1 MQVEIDTTIQTSF
14 YGIPYQEV
22 SRSTFY
28 DSTELKTKPE
38 NIISFYREDLFD
50 NQKDTSL
57 VPSVFQ
63 NHLLV
68 PSHNSKIL
76 IDKRSDDWLLI
87 PFLIVLVLFIY
98 ISKNFYQR
106 SLQALKAPFSKRGMN
121 QLERD
126 GNVLKEN
133 IKYPIYLIEIITV
146 TLIIF
151 QSLRYFSLGIDVSYP
166 PPKIF
171 IFISIAYSTF
181 ILIKNQILNLL
192 AYIFDTSEETSLYKV
207 EGFLLLGVGSVVLIP
222 LLFAFQYTQMA
233 LFLYAGLIFIILLVV
248 YKLLKG
254 FQIWGR
260 AHHYFKIFAYLC
272 TVEVLPYLLIAKT
285 ILNII
290 K

>member
-1 MQVEIDTTIQTSF
+1 MQIENDTTVMAPSF
-14 YGIPYQEV
+14 GIPYKEV

-38 NIISFYREDLFD
+38 NIISFYRADIFD

-57 VPSVFQ
+57 VPSIFQ

-68 PSHNSKIL
+68 PSHNSKIP
-76 IDKRSDDWLLI
+76 IDKRSDDWIII
-87 PFLIVLVLFIY
+87 PFLMVLVLFIY

-106 SLQALKAPFSKRGMN
+106 SIQAIKAPFSKRGMS

-126 GNVLKEN
+126 GNVFKET
-133 IKYPIYLIEIITV
+133 IKYPIYFIEIITI
-146 TLIIF
+146 TLILF
-151 QSLRYFSLGIDVSYP
+151 QTIGYFTKGTDLGAPSH
-166 PPKIF
+166 KIF
-171 IFISIAYSTF
+171 LFISIGYFAF
-181 ILIKNQILNLL
+181 VLIKNQILNLL
-192 AYIFDTSEETSLYKV
+192 SYIFDTSEETIFYKV
-207 EGFLLLGVGSVVLIP
+207 EGFLLLGVGSIILIP
-222 LLFAFQYTQMA
+222 LSFAFQYTQMV
-233 LFLYAGLIFIILLVV
+233 LFLYAALVFIGLLMIF
-248 YKLLKG
+248 KLIKG

-260 AHHYFKIFAYLC
+260 THHYFKIFAYLC